1 MTRPP
6 DRQRQRSLAAALVAC
21 VLLTPLLA
29 AAQDHNRV
37 LVRTRDNVATTGE
50 FEDLYQGTVFIRVSP
65 NDQRRIPLDQIMF
78 MNFEGRDEDPREEIA
93 LANGPHHL
101 LVLKKDTLR
110 VKGQLLGIEGGA
122 GSQKENQPRLVA
134 FRDADGR
141 VGQFRMG
148 DLLRLYLIDF
158 PGAAPAP
165 VLPPK
170 AEQLPDAIQVPANVR
185 WVSTGVIVRKGQ
197 QVSFRSSGQV
207 QLSGNADDLA
217 TPGGSVLGRTSSGGP
232 LPGVSAGALVG
243 RVGLG
248 TAFGI
253 GDQSGALQM
262 PAAGELFLAVN
273 DDSPQ
278 DNRGAYQ
285 VVVTPR

>member
-1 MTRPP
+1 M
-6 DRQRQRSLAAALVAC
+6 
-21 VLLTPLLA
+21 
-29 AAQDHNRV
+29 
-37 LVRTRDNVATTGE
+37 
-50 FEDLYQGTVFIRVSP
+50 
-65 NDQRRIPLDQIMF
+65 
-78 MNFEGRDEDPREEIA
+78 
-93 LANGPHHL
+93 
-101 LVLKKDTLR
+101 
-110 VKGQLLGIEGGA
+110 
-122 GSQKENQPRLVA
+122 
-134 FRDADGR
+134 
-141 VGQFRMG
+141 
-148 DLLRLYLIDF
+148 
-158 PGAAPAP
+158 
-165 VLPPK
+165 
-170 AEQLPDAIQVPANVR
+170 R